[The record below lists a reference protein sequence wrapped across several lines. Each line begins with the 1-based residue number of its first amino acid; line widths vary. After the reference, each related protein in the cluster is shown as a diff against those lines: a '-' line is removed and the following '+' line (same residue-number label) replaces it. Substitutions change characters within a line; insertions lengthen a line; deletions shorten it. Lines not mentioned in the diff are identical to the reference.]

1 MPKRNASGGG
11 SIRQR
16 ADKTWEARYTVG
28 RNPVTGRQIQKS
40 VYGRSQQEVRKKLAA
55 AVAALDAGTYCEP
68 SKLTLSGWL
77 DTWLETYNQNVKVRT
92 KQLYER
98 IINTRIRPAL
108 GSVRLAKLDS
118 VIIQKYY
125 NSLTADGLA
134 AKTVRNLHGVLH
146 KALAQ
151 AVVLGYIPRN
161 PSDNCELPKKQQLEI
176 HPFEGGSLQ
185 NFLQAIQGDAYER
198 LFLVALYTGLREGEV
213 LGLPW
218 DAADFKKGTL
228 RIYQQVALVK
238 VGEKKYERQITP
250 PKNGKVRIFKVAPS
264 VLELLQEERTY
275 QHKCRQTAGALW
287 NPDGNFVFTNP
298 VGHPLAR
305 NTVYEHFKKAAEA
318 AGRPDARF
326 HDLRHTFACS
336 ALESGIAPKAVS
348 EMLGHASVAFT
359 LDVYGHF
366 TQKLA
371 EDSAAKMESF
381 IQKLTK

>member
-218 DAADFKKGTL
+218 DAVDFKKGTL

-238 VGEKKYERQITP
+238 VAPKKYERQITP
-250 PKNGKVRIFKVAPS
+250 PKNGKERTFKVAPS
-264 VLELLQEERTY
+264 VLNLLREERAC
-275 QHKCRQTAGALW
+275 QNQRKLIAGQLW
-287 NPDGNFVFTNP
+287 NETDFVFTTQLGNIFP
-298 VGHPLAR
+298 R
-305 NTVYEHFKKAAEA
+305 NTVYEHFKRCAAT

-336 ALESGIAPKAVS
+336 ALESGVSPKTVS
-348 EMLGHASVAFT
+348 EILGHASVAFT
-359 LDVYGHF
+359 LDVYAHY

-371 EDSAAKMESF
+371 EDSADKMESF
-381 IQKLTK
+381 IQKMAK

>member
-16 ADKTWEARYTVG
+16 TDKTWEARYTVG

-134 AKTVRNLHGVLH
+134 AKTVRNIHGVLH

-218 DAADFKKGTL
+218 DAVDFKKGTL

-238 VGEKKYERQITP
+238 VGERKYERQVTP
-250 PKNGKVRIFKVAPS
+250 PKNGKVRIFKIAPS

-275 QHKCRQTAGALW
+275 QHKCRQLERCGIQMGTLYLQIPSDIRW
-287 NPDGNFVFTNP
+287 HEIRFTNIS
-298 VGHPLAR
+298 R
-305 NTVYEHFKKAAEA
+305 KQ
-318 AGRPDARF
+318 
-326 HDLRHTFACS
+326 
-336 ALESGIAPKAVS
+336 
-348 EMLGHASVAFT
+348 
-359 LDVYGHF
+359 
-366 TQKLA
+366 QKLLAAQMPGSMICGTLLPVLLWKA
-371 EDSAAKMESF
+371 ELPLKPFLKCLAML
-381 IQKLTK
+381 Q